1 MGAFTKRWTIDRR
14 RRRREKI
21 NKLRRRYMKASSD
34 AERDAIIKKAQQVS
48 PQITVNAFVP
58 SGEKHTAR

>member
-58 SGEKHTAR
+58 PVEKHTAR